1 MCGCTCVRVYM
12 CGGVCAHT
20 YTHMDGKGQLS
31 EVKSL
36 LSQVGSFVL
45 QECEEWNLN
54 SYPQA
59 WWQDH
64 LPTEPS
70 CWHKKNKL
78 RRLTSLADKVLD
90 GTKCIYKHH
99 FYSEK
104 RLI

>member
-12 CGGVCAHT
+12 CGSVCAHT

-45 QECEEWNLN
+45 QECERWNLN

-64 LPTEPS
+64 LPTELS
-70 CWHKKNKL
+70 C
-78 RRLTSLADKVLD
+78 
-90 GTKCIYKHH
+90 
-99 FYSEK
+99 
-104 RLI
+104 